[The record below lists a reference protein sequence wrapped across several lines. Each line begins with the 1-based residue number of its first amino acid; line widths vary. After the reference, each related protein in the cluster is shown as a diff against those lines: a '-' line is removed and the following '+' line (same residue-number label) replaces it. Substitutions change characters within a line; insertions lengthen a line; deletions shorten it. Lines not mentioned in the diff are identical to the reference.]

1 MLVEEFSEQAAD
13 RVDEAE
19 LAMVVG
25 VSVTGLT
32 VPWVTTDNVRRM
44 GDAMEQR
51 FPNAFMRPDVFF
63 GVRCKMSV
71 NVRRVT
77 DF

>member
-19 LAMVVG
+19 LAVVVG
-25 VSVTGLT
+25 VSVKGLT
-32 VPWVTTDNVRRM
+32 VPWVTTDSIQRL

-51 FPNAFMRPDVFF
+51 FPNSFMRPDVFF
-63 GVRCKMSV
+63 GVRCAMGI